1 MEQDSDFE
9 PTSCSDDSIGSSDK
23 IKLITSRV
31 SVLYDASSL
40 FECALAAT
48 LQCEKSTAAIP
59 GHADYS
65 IVINELLGHR
75 IRDQDSC
82 QDAQQSTIPHAI
94 VILGN
99 NWPIEFYEEV
109 MKVEAIKNILLV
121 VLCDTV
127 KPSSYPNVIN
137 VTPPLFA
144 KIAPCKGEI
153 SAFVI
158 FSHLLRGEFS
168 HHFQDGLEDARYF
181 RLALRSSVRA
191 TLEAWT
197 FVNSIVTD
205 WHRVM
210 EPDSLVQYGRF
221 LANVGPSIARKR
233 IAAHSVMISLAS
245 GAPDFK
251 EYQIRVIECPDFDEV
266 VRNVAL
272 QTNPIVITYELSAD
286 TTQCHLVCDIR
297 AVQVNEQPKELAS
310 EASSS
315 EAPDSKEKASEAST
329 SEASNPEASAS
340 EASSSEASNPEAS
353 NPEAPASVKIDAPP
367 PSAREILSLFTPMAE
382 VGPETNKVTCSTNDF
397 FALVRKSI
405 LLPSDKLGSAD
416 KILIAEG
423 EKVLKEM
430 NPYIG
435 AGKAQ

>member
-1 MEQDSDFE
+1 MKQDSDFE
-9 PTSCSDDSIGSSDK
+9 PTPGSDDSIGSSDE
-23 IKLITSRV
+23 IKLATSRV
-31 SVLYDASSL
+31 TVLYDASSL

-48 LQCEKSTAAIP
+48 LKCEKSTAAIP

-65 IVINELLGHR
+65 IVIKELLGP
-75 IRDQDSC
+75 SAAATS
-82 QDAQQSTIPHAI
+82 DAPQSAMPHAI
-94 VILGN
+94 IILGN
-99 NWPIEFYEEV
+99 HWPTEFYEEI

-121 VLCDTV
+121 VLCDTA

-144 KIAPCKGEI
+144 KIAPCKSEI

-191 TLEAWT
+191 TLEAWS
-197 FVNSIVTD
+197 FVNGIVTD

-233 IAAHSVMISLAS
+233 IAEHSVMISLIS
-245 GAPDFK
+245 GTEISDSK

-266 VRNVAL
+266 IRNVAL

-286 TTQCHLVCDIR
+286 TTQCHLVCATRATR
-297 AVQVNEQPKELAS
+297 AVEP
-310 EASSS
+310 
-315 EAPDSKEKASEAST
+315 PKEKA
-329 SEASNPEASAS
+329 PEASA
-340 EASSSEASNPEAS
+340 PEDAT
-353 NPEAPASVKIDAPP
+353 PTKIDAPLP
-367 PSAREILSLFTPMAE
+367 PSAREILSLITPMAE

-397 FALVRKSI
+397 FALIRKSI

-416 KILIAEG
+416 KTLIAEG

-435 AGKAQ
+435 ASKDQ